1 MPPRRCPGT
10 KTPRSARRRAGNAL
24 CVAAVRPAV
33 TRSRLLLGV
42 ASVLAGSAAL
52 FVVLG
57 ATVNLLLAAAAV
69 PFGVAAYFLWS
80 HATGRLAA
88 RVSWIPVDDAAR
100 ARAQRRRRR
109 AAERRRGADPTA
121 GAWAGRTDR
130 GAADGDRDGRRATGA
145 AADDERGMDRQTAL
159 RTLGLRPGADQAA
172 VRRAYRDRAKAVHP
186 DAEDGDERAFRRVTA
201 AYERLR
207 ER

>member
-1 MPPRRCPGT
+1 M
-10 KTPRSARRRAGNAL
+10 

-57 ATVNLLLAAAAV
+57 ATVNLLLVAAAV
-69 PFGVAAYFLWS
+69 PFVVAAYFLWS

-88 RVSWIPVDDAAR
+88 RVSWIPVDDADRAR
-100 ARAQRRRRR
+100 ARRRRRR
-109 AAERRRGADPTA
+109 AAERRRGADS
-121 GAWAGRTDR
+121 WAGRADR
-130 GAADGDRDGRRATGA
+130 GAVDGDPDGRRATGA
-145 AADDERGMDRQTAL
+145 PADDERGMDRHTAL

-172 VRRAYRDRAKAVHP
+172 VRRAYRERAKAVHP
-186 DAEDGDERAFRRVTA
+186 DAEDGDERTFRRVTA